1 MKQVKRI
8 FAFILAAL
16 LALAMALPAL
26 AADVKI
32 TNSVEGQTYTA
43 NRLILEALI

>member
-26 AADVKI
+26 AAA
-32 TNSVEGQTYTA
+32 QRTA
-43 NRLILEALI
+43 GRNKSKD